1 MQPDAA
7 GDQPQGKTLNSTQM
21 VPLRLVANRGSEEN
35 YLYDNEGPNN
45 PHSTRPVRLAF
56 EAENSASIQAE
67 NQRPNHEISSL
78 DKFVLSEDPKIEIK
92 FKGLLTMVDG
102 KVVSALTNQ
111 NTCRCN
117 ICDKV
122 VLKWPVS
129 EERLQFGASPLH
141 FGLRAFEALLHI
153 AYKQDVKTFKVRN
166 PEDKVIVAERT
177 AAVKSAFERELG
189 LNVDC
194 RRDGGF
200 GNTNTGNV
208 ARKAFANAEKT
219 AAICGVPA
227 MLGCRILM

>member
-1 MQPDAA
+1 MFF
-7 GDQPQGKTLNSTQM
+7 N
-21 VPLRLVANRGSEEN
+21 
-35 YLYDNEGPNN
+35 
-45 PHSTRPVRLAF
+45 
-56 EAENSASIQAE
+56 IQAE
-67 NQRPNHEISSL
+67 NQRLKQEINSL
-78 DKFVLSEDPKIEIK
+78 EKFVRIKDPKIEIK

-117 ICDKV
+117 ICDKSGTEMAKNEEPFS
-122 VLKWPVS
+122 LVS

-166 PEDKVIVAERT
+166 PEDKAIVAERT

-189 LNVDC
+189 LKVDC

-200 GNTNTGNV
+200 
-208 ARKAFANAEKT
+208 
-219 AAICGVPA
+219 
-227 MLGCRILM
+227 